1 MYSVTL
7 SRVPK
12 TTGEVMLSLTLANA
26 MVQKGTTV
34 QCQPLS
40 GRDIRRRQRH
50 GRQQT
55 HTHTHSDK
63 HYSFHRYKNLSS

>member
-55 HTHTHSDK
+55 HTHTDK